1 MSYIVKNKLI
11 LKMTSITEIDKK
23 RIHAL
28 NEYQILDSLPEKDFD
43 DIVTLAS
50 QICNTP
56 ISYISFIDDKRQWL
70 KAKIGLDF
78 QETTRED
85 AFCNITIQN
94 KKGFVVVP
102 NISESDEYKAL
113 GEKYNITEGGF
124 YAGIVLKSNNGIPL
138 GTLCVFD
145 LERRTINNAQLKS
158 LKILANQVIK
168 LLDLRK
174 KNLQLNQ
181 KNLQLTERYKELEDF
196 AKVVSHDLKSPL
208 NNIISLSNILK
219 SEINDQTP
227 EQNDQLINYILNAA
241 DELSEYINAILNYY
255 KNESI
260 DIHNKTSINLKT
272 FLQEIIHKCNPQNQ
286 HSIILYC
293 DPFEFPS
300 NSIALE
306 IILSNLITNAIKY
319 NDKPQVMIEIKCYIE
334 DNNLHLSIADN
345 GIGIAEKDLK
355 NIFGMFTTL
364 GIKDRYNKKGTG
376 IGLATVSKI
385 VSKLNG
391 SITVDSEIG
400 KGSVFSLKFQ
410 A

>member
-1 MSYIVKNKLI
+1 
-11 LKMTSITEIDKK
+11 MTDLPEIDEK

-50 QICNTP
+50 KICNTP
-56 ISYISFIDDKRQWL
+56 VSYISFIDDKRQWF
-70 KAKIGLDF
+70 KARVGLEF

-85 AFCNITIQN
+85 AFCNITIRN
-94 KKGFVVVP
+94 KESFVVVP
-102 NISESDEYKAL
+102 NISKDEDYKTL
-113 GEKYNITEGGF
+113 GLKYGIIDGGF
-124 YAGIVLKSNNGIPL
+124 YAGIVLKNPKGIPL
-138 GTLCVFD
+138 GTLCILDFETKSLSD
-145 LERRTINNAQLKS
+145 DQLQG
-158 LKILANQVIK
+158 LKILANQVMK
-168 LLDLRK
+168 LLELRK
-174 KNLQLNQ
+174 KNFELIQ
-181 KNLQLTERYKELEDF
+181 KNKQLTERYSELEDF

-208 NNIISLSNILK
+208 NNIIGLSTILK
-219 SEINDQTP
+219 SEIKHQTLD
-227 EQNDQLINYILNAA
+227 ENYELINFILNAA
-241 DELSEYINAILNYY
+241 DELNEYINAILHYY

-260 DIHNKTSINLKT
+260 DIHSKTTINLKT

-286 HSIILYC
+286 HSIFLSC
-293 DPFEFPS
+293 DPIEFTS

-355 NIFGMFTTL
+355 SIFGMFTTL
-364 GIKDRYNKKGTG
+364 GIKDRFNKKGTG

-385 VSKLNG
+385 VSRLNG

-400 KGSVFSLKFQ
+400 KGSVFSLKLQ